1 MKFSITNIYRDI
13 TASDVTKPFSSFSLG
28 ELMTSNLCV
37 YRKVSKNY
45 AIILYAPWEAPHVY
59 VKIDQN
65 SLFSETK
72 YQPAQDI

>member
-1 MKFSITNIYRDI
+1 MKFSKTNIYRNVI
-13 TASDVTKPFSSFSLG
+13 ASVVTKPFSAFSLG

-45 AIILYAPWEAPHVY
+45 AIILYAPWEVPHVY
-59 VKIDQN
+59 VPIDQN
-65 SLFSETK
+65 SLFSETL